1 MVCEF
6 AEITGSGKLKRAKA
20 VGDILEHYS
29 EHSPQT
35 KAELV
40 SKIIDKEGTNFGKN
54 VFKNSKVL
62 KEMNQLNPEKT
73 SGVMVT
79 TRSSLYLLRQ
89 SRTAFKKEL
98 GFCPI
103 SSQVFFNFSRILEEC
118 HNSSHCQNRNPSSS
132 SSLPSR
138 LFCLLSDEVPTD
150 NKQADFEALSRP
162 PVSFFP

>member
-1 MVCEF
+1 MKKSIMTGTF
-6 AEITGSGKLKRAKA
+6 ANVTIRKRKPDDEITGAGKLKRAKA

-73 SGVMVT
+73 SGLMVA
-79 TRSSLYLLRQ
+79 TRSSLYLWRQ
-89 SRTAFKKEL
+89 SRTAFNKEL
-98 GFCPI
+98 GFSPI
-103 SSQVFFNFSRILEEC
+103 SSQRQV
-118 HNSSHCQNRNPSSS
+118 
-132 SSLPSR
+132 
-138 LFCLLSDEVPTD
+138 D
-150 NKQADFEALSRP
+150 KY
-162 PVSFFP
+162 